1 MKIYEAYNL
10 YIASE
15 LDIPELIE
23 TEQKPDVIIRFGK
36 LEDTAIA
43 QHNDGDCFTGEVP
56 EVGNFCIQKGR
67 SVIIEPLTG
76 VDEALLRTIILGPI
90 LCILLRQRGLLVLHA
105 SAVNIKDKGV
115 AFIGGPGW
123 GKSTLATA
131 FHSHGY
137 NVLTDDVMPIKVGSG
152 QPLVFPAYPQ
162 FKVWRETAVSL
173 GHDAQ
178 SLSPIF
184 KNAPKLSYRF
194 SDGFQKKPL
203 PLHRIYVLNKGE
215 QHSISAIAPQEA
227 FVELVRHSRAVSLIT
242 HQDFITQHL
251 KLSTKLI
258 KLVSFRR
265 FTRKPALE
273 DLPELVQMI
282 VNDFNF

>member
-23 TEQKPDVIIRFGK
+23 TKQEPDIIIQLGK
-36 LEDTAIA
+36 IEDTALA
-43 QHNDGDCFTGEVP
+43 QHNNGDCFTGEVP
-56 EVGNFCIQKGR
+56 EVGTFFIQKGR
-67 SVIIEPLTG
+67 SVVIEPLPG

-105 SAVNIKDKGV
+105 SAVNIEGKGV

-131 FHSHGY
+131 FHSYGY

-173 GHDAQ
+173 GHDAEN
-178 SLSPIF
+178 LSPIF
-184 KNAPKLSYRF
+184 KDAPKLSYRF
-194 SDGFQKKPL
+194 CDGFQKIPL
-203 PLHRIYVLNKGE
+203 PLHRIYILDKGKE
-215 QHSISAIAPQEA
+215 HSISKIAPQEA
-227 FVELVRHSRAVSLIT
+227 FVEMVRHSRAVNLVT

-258 KLVSFRR
+258 KQISFRR

-282 VNDFNF
+282 VNDLNF